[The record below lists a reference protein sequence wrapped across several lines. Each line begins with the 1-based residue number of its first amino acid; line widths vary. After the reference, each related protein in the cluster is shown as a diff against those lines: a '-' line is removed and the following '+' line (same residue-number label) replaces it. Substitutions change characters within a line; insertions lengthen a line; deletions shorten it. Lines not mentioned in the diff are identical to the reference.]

1 MKVCTNIISFIELLR
16 LGHNRLS
23 SSKRWGYIDEIDLE
37 LVNQELNFT
46 SADNSL
52 QIRGGCELFTTKPIA
67 SDRKLFKT
75 IDKHLDQIIE
85 DNIISRS
92 LEKERQNSI
101 SSLFGTSGS
110 PQDVR
115 IQEQSQLQHPQQ
127 QQRQRRSSSTST
139 KIQFHKSV
147 VPDIKDPEHTPN
159 ASLLSKSLNATDDSF
174 SNDAEQQ
181 QDEHAIDDSPFGPL
195 KNTTTRRTFAYLI
208 GILNHTFPDQDFSD
222 LQPTHDFIKV
232 PVSDLLT
239 KFDNLLMSLGK
250 KSDVLHWMWDILDS
264 YMEVLPSKTSSPY
277 LAAQD
282 TETIE
287 HHSEI
292 STNRKNSVNN
302 GSSRQGSPP
311 NSKAVGQESCSIYS
325 FEPANDSIFEDI
337 AYPYQPMWSYFWF
350 IYNKKRKRVAFIRL
364 IAINKADLEEEE
376 SDTNNGGDE
385 DVDVVGSIEIS

>member
-1 MKVCTNIISFIELLR
+1 ME
-16 LGHNRLS
+16 
-23 SSKRWGYIDEIDLE
+23 
-37 LVNQELNFT
+37 
-46 SADNSL
+46 
-52 QIRGGCELFTTKPIA
+52 IRGGCELFTTKPIA

-92 LEKERQNSI
+92 LERERQNSI
-101 SSLFGTSGS
+101 TSLFGTSGS
-110 PQDVR
+110 PRDIRTQ
-115 IQEQSQLQHPQQ
+115 QEHY
-127 QQRQRRSSSTST
+127 QQRQRRSSSNLG
-139 KIQFHKSV
+139 KIQFHKTLI
-147 VPDIKDPEHTPN
+147 PDIKDPQHTAN

-174 SNDAEQQ
+174 TNEAD

-195 KNTTTRRTFAYLI
+195 KDTTTRRTFAYLI
-208 GILNHTFPDQDFSD
+208 GILNHTFPDQDFSN

-232 PVSDLLT
+232 PISDLLT

-282 TETIE
+282 VETNDHPE
-287 HHSEI
+287 P
-292 STNRKNSVNN
+292 STSRKNSVNN
-302 GSSRQGSPP
+302 SRHGSPP
-311 NSKAVGQESCSIYS
+311 NSKVVQESCSIYL

-337 AYPYQPMWSYFWF
+337 SYPYQPMWSYFWF

-376 SDTNNGGDE
+376 GSDANGGDDE
-385 DVDVVGSIEIS
+385 DVVGNIELS